1 MEWLE
6 KYKNIGMKMTP
17 QRIAI
22 LESLEGNKEHPS
34 AEAIYE
40 SVREKF
46 PTMSF
51 ATVYNTLDRLRRDG
65 FVQEITIDPAK
76 RRYDPD
82 MSPHHH
88 LICTSCGKVADIK
101 REFDL
106 EVPEDESFGFEIN
119 MRHVEFYGRCP
130 DCKGKGGS

>member
-1 MEWLE
+1 MQWLE
-6 KYKNIGMKMTP
+6 KYKNIGMKLTP

-22 LESLEGNKEHPS
+22 LECLEGNEEHPS
-34 AEAIYE
+34 AEDIFD

-65 FVQEITIDPAK
+65 LVLELSIDPTR

-82 MSPHHH
+82 VSTHHH
-88 LICTSCGKVADIK
+88 MICTSCGRVADIK
-101 REFDL
+101 RDFDL
-106 EVPEDESFGFEIN
+106 SVPEEEREGFDIS
-119 MRHVEFYGRCP
+119 MGHVEFYGRCP
-130 DCKGKGGS
+130 DCIRKGGS